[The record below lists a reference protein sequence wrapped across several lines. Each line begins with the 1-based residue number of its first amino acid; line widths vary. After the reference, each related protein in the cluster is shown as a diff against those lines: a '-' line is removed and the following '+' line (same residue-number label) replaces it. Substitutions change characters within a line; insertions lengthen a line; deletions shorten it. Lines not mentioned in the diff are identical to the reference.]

1 MHGAQR
7 KIYLIHAIHFHF
19 LLLNTLHCI
28 WQGIVPIRRSV
39 FWCNCVRCMSTA
51 VHLSSRLGWGQASP
65 EECFIHFAVAWKP
78 NSLLRRCSSPLPE
91 IQYQVLKSL
100 MQSMHNSLALSNGE
114 VWMLVALCLEA
125 FRSLLQDLDDC
136 YSTFALQ
143 WWQYYHDSCSLKGQF
158 AQDWKCCYHLL
169 TPKSFKTCMT
179 LFSQWTQNTWQW
191 QWMRTGDVKHQNYKK
206 DIKVVYTLWT
216 IFQVFWSHT
225 TLLCLKQTEI

>member
-19 LLLNTLHCI
+19 LPLNTLHCI

-78 NSLLRRCSSPLPE
+78 NSLLQRCSSPLPE

-114 VWMLVALCLEA
+114 VWMLVALFGSISVSASGPGWLLFYFCTPMVTILLWFMFIKGTVRSRLKILLSFAYPQVIQNLYDFIFSVNTKHLTMTVNENWGCQA
-125 FRSLLQDLDDC
+125 PKLQKRHKSSSYTMNYFPSLL
-136 YSTFALQ
+136 
-143 WWQYYHDSCSLKGQF
+143 
-158 AQDWKCCYHLL
+158 
-169 TPKSFKTCMT
+169 KS
-179 LFSQWTQNTWQW
+179 
-191 QWMRTGDVKHQNYKK
+191 
-206 DIKVVYTLWT
+206 
-216 IFQVFWSHT
+216 
-225 TLLCLKQTEI
+225 